1 MHNIK
6 DIRDNLDN
14 FKKLISKR
22 NVKVET
28 NNISELDKQNRT
40 LIQNK
45 ELLEKEKK
53 DISKKKDQNLFEKSK
68 EISKKIEKISSDQS
82 QVKFK
87 LDEILSSIPNIPLDD
102 VIEWITSLAPSGII
116 EFVPKNDETIQSM
129 IKLKGD
135 IFPEY
140 NLENFKKLL
149 SNKTKITSEK
159 TVSKS
164 GRTLF
169 SFER

>member
-102 VIEWITSLAPSGII
+102 VPEG
-116 EFVPKNDETIQSM
+116 KDENS
-129 IKLKGD
+129 
-135 IFPEY
+135 
-140 NLENFKKLL
+140 NLE
-149 SNKTKITSEK
+149 IE
-159 TVSKS
+159 KS
-164 GRTLF
+164 GEIKNFDFLVLDLF
-169 SFER
+169 LLQKS

>member
-53 DISKKKDQNLFEKSK
+53 DISKIK
-68 EISKKIEKISSDQS
+68 ELILVTAALSCC
-82 QVKFK
+82 KF
-87 LDEILSSIPNIPLDD
+87 DRICS
-102 VIEWITSLAPSGII
+102 
-116 EFVPKNDETIQSM
+116 
-129 IKLKGD
+129 
-135 IFPEY
+135 
-140 NLENFKKLL
+140 
-149 SNKTKITSEK
+149 
-159 TVSKS
+159 SKS
-164 GRTLF
+164 VSL
-169 SFER
+169 SLI

>member
-45 ELLEKEKK
+45 ELL
-53 DISKKKDQNLFEKSK
+53 
-68 EISKKIEKISSDQS
+68 
-82 QVKFK
+82 
-87 LDEILSSIPNIPLDD
+87 
-102 VIEWITSLAPSGII
+102 SLIHI
-116 EFVPKNDETIQSM
+116 
-129 IKLKGD
+129 
-135 IFPEY
+135 
-140 NLENFKKLL
+140 
-149 SNKTKITSEK
+149 
-159 TVSKS
+159 
-164 GRTLF
+164 
-169 SFER
+169 

>member
-87 LDEILSSIPNIPLDD
+87 LDEILSSIPFNLFVVGTLWSGPATILLTFQIFLFESFSPSKACGE
-102 VIEWITSLAPSGII
+102 VTS
-116 EFVPKNDETIQSM
+116 
-129 IKLKGD
+129 
-135 IFPEY
+135 
-140 NLENFKKLL
+140 
-149 SNKTKITSEK
+149 
-159 TVSKS
+159 
-164 GRTLF
+164 
-169 SFER
+169 

>member
-53 DISKKKDQNLFEKSK
+53 DISKKKIKIYLKNQ
-68 EISKKIEKISSDQS
+68 KKYQ
-82 QVKFK
+82 
-87 LDEILSSIPNIPLDD
+87 
-102 VIEWITSLAPSGII
+102 
-116 EFVPKNDETIQSM
+116 
-129 IKLKGD
+129 
-135 IFPEY
+135 
-140 NLENFKKLL
+140 KK
-149 SNKTKITSEK
+149 
-159 TVSKS
+159 
-164 GRTLF
+164 
-169 SFER
+169 

>member
-102 VIEWITSLAPSGII
+102 VPEG
-116 EFVPKNDETIQSM
+116 KDENS
-129 IKLKGD
+129 
-135 IFPEY
+135 
-140 NLENFKKLL
+140 NLE
-149 SNKTKITSEK
+149 IE
-159 TVSKS
+159 KS
-164 GRTLF
+164 GDCLLYTSPSPRD
-169 SFER
+169 ED

>member
-102 VIEWITSLAPSGII
+102 VPEG
-116 EFVPKNDETIQSM
+116 KDENS
-129 IKLKGD
+129 
-135 IFPEY
+135 
-140 NLENFKKLL
+140 NLE
-149 SNKTKITSEK
+149 IE
-159 TVSKS
+159 KS
-164 GRTLF
+164 GEIKNFDLVAHVPFIRFL
-169 SFER
+169 EAINWI

>member
-53 DISKKKDQNLFEKSK
+53 DISKKKYQNLFEK
-68 EISKKIEKISSDQS
+68 
-82 QVKFK
+82 
-87 LDEILSSIPNIPLDD
+87 
-102 VIEWITSLAPSGII
+102 
-116 EFVPKNDETIQSM
+116 
-129 IKLKGD
+129 
-135 IFPEY
+135 
-140 NLENFKKLL
+140 
-149 SNKTKITSEK
+149 
-159 TVSKS
+159 
-164 GRTLF
+164 
-169 SFER
+169 